1 MTCPKCYAEFE
12 SGPGVCPECGV
23 QLLRNV
29 SGLVKTS
36 AIMISAAGEKGFY
49 RSVRDVPEGLRQQLL
64 RVTAGEN
71 AGTIVIAD
79 QAGKE
84 QLTQIVARRDAAAGR
99 PAKAVSAA
107 APVAAGLWGPR
118 GGLGKLLRSWVFWA
132 GVALVAGSAG
142 VVTAV
147 FTLR

>member
-29 SGLVKTS
+29 SGMVKTS
-36 AIMISAAGEKGFY
+36 AVMISAAGEKGFY

-99 PAKAVSAA
+99 PAKAAAA
-107 APVAAGLWGPR
+107 APDPVPVGSRGLPR
-118 GGLGKLLRSWVFWA
+118 VLRSWVFWA
-132 GVALVAGSAG
+132 GVALVMGSAG
-142 VVTAV
+142 IVTAV
-147 FTLR
+147 FTMR